1 MDDYSNDLLRWIE
14 RDRTALIDFL
24 CRFIRA
30 RTPNPPGHTAAAC
43 QVVAELLETHRI
55 PYQIIE
61 PETGK
66 QNLIAAFD
74 GARPGRRLI
83 LNGHMD
89 VFPVADESAWTYP
102 PWSGQV
108 VNGRIYGRGACD
120 MKCGTTAS
128 IFAFLYLYR
137 IREHLSGR
145 LTLTAVCDEEN
156 YGPAGA
162 VYLMQHHPE
171 ILGDCCLNGEP
182 SSQYTL
188 RFGEKGILRLK
199 VTVRTPG
206 SHGAYTHLSPSAT
219 ILAAQ
224 IIQDLR
230 QLTRMPVQT
239 PPAIARC
246 LDAARAVTDQ
256 VLGAGGADTLRQVT
270 LNVGQLHGG
279 EVINLVPSAC
289 AIGLDIRLPVGVA
302 EAAVLDAV
310 KTILAKYP
318 EAQLEPMAS
327 APTLWSDPDG
337 EMPRIIRRR
346 VRQLKGFEP
355 APIVSLGGSDLR
367 LWRARNIPAYYYG
380 PTNHG
385 MGVAD
390 EYVEIEEFL
399 HIVRT
404 HALAAH
410 DYLTAGHSA
419 AS

>member
-1 MDDYSNDLLRWIE
+1 MDDFSNDLMRWI
-14 RDRTALIDFL
+14 DQDQSALIDFL

-30 RTPNPPGHTAAAC
+30 RTPNPPGHTADAC
-43 QVVAELLETHRI
+43 QLVAELLDVHRI

-61 PETGK
+61 PEPGK
-66 QNLIAAFD
+66 QNLLASFT
-74 GARPGRRLI
+74 GARPGRSLI

-102 PWSGQV
+102 PWSGAIAE
-108 VNGRIYGRGACD
+108 GRIYGRGACD
-120 MKCGTTAS
+120 MKCGTAAS
-128 IFAFLYLYR
+128 IFTFIFLHRL
-137 IREHLSGR
+137 RERLAGR

-162 VYLMQHHPE
+162 VYLMEHHPE

-182 SSQYTL
+182 SSQHTL

-230 QLTRMPVQT
+230 QITRMPVNT
-239 PPAIARC
+239 PPAIARW
-246 LDAARAVTDQ
+246 LDAGRAVTDQ

-279 EVINLVPSAC
+279 EVINLVPSEC

-302 EAAVLDAV
+302 EAAVVAAV
-310 KTILAKYP
+310 KTILARYP
-318 EAQLEPMAS
+318 AAQLEPMAS

-337 EMPRIIRRR
+337 EIPRIIRRR

-355 APIVSLGGSDLR
+355 APIISLGGSDLR

-390 EYVEIEEFL
+390 EYVEIEEYL
-399 HIVRT
+399 HIIRT

-410 DYLTAGHSA
+410 DYLTAGHST

>member
-1 MDDYSNDLLRWIE
+1 MDDYSNDLLRWIDQE
-14 RDRTALIDFL
+14 QRGLVDFL

-30 RTPNPPGHTAAAC
+30 KSPNPPGDTAAPGRVA
-43 QVVAELLETHRI
+43 AELLDAHRI

-61 PETGK
+61 PEPGK
-66 QNLIAAFD
+66 QNLVASFT
-74 GARPGRRLI
+74 GSGPGRHLV

-89 VFPVADESAWTYP
+89 VFPAEDESAWTHP
-102 PWSGQV
+102 PWSGAIADS
-108 VNGRIYGRGACD
+108 RIYGRGACD
-120 MKCGTTAS
+120 MKCGTAAS
-128 IFAFLYLYR
+128 IFTFIFLHRL
-137 IREHLSGR
+137 RERLPGR

-156 YGPAGA
+156 YGPSGA
-162 VYLMQHHPE
+162 VYLLQKYPD
-171 ILGDCCLNGEP
+171 LAGDCCLNGEP

-219 ILAAQ
+219 IMAAQ

-230 QLTRMPVQT
+230 QITMMPVNT
-239 PPAIARC
+239 PPAIARW
-246 LDAARAVTDQ
+246 LDAGRTAADR

-279 EVINLVPSAC
+279 GVINIVPSNC

-302 EAAVLDAV
+302 EEEVVEAV

-318 EAQLEPMAS
+318 ETQLEPMAS

-355 APIVSLGGSDLR
+355 APIISLGGSDLR
-367 LWRARNIPAYYYG
+367 LWRARGIPAYYYG

-390 EYVEIEEFL
+390 EYVEIEEYL
-399 HIVRT
+399 HIART
-404 HALAAH
+404 HLLAAH
-410 DYLTAGHSA
+410 DYLMSGHSP